1 MERKLKDRMIKWA
14 FSLVSRTLTQLRN
27 LQGRDN
33 RLPTRNYEWNKRWSQ
48 RIHRKKFYTCFK
60 LLLEGTLPWT
70 WKRKKSWW
78 HQSLLRRKLY
88 QILLVHQKWLMR
100 LVLKVSIYLPEKE
113 ILRYR
118 TLRKVSILSRRKKR
132 SWRRDQVSPM
142 NWQTRL
148 LMMNLREILERSR
161 SRIEVLNLIW
171 IPKSHNWRSRGIT
184 FQ

>member
-1 MERKLKDRMIKWA
+1 L
-14 FSLVSRTLTQLRN
+14 
-27 LQGRDN
+27 G
-33 RLPTRNYEWNKRWSQ
+33 
-48 RIHRKKFYTCFK
+48 
-60 LLLEGTLPWT
+60 
-70 WKRKKSWW
+70 
-78 HQSLLRRKLY
+78 
-88 QILLVHQKWLMR
+88 HQKSLMR
-100 LVLKVSIYLPEKE
+100 LVLQVSIYLPEKE

-118 TLRKVSILSRRKKR
+118 TLRKVSILLRRKKR
-132 SWRRDQVSPM
+132 NWRRDQVSPM